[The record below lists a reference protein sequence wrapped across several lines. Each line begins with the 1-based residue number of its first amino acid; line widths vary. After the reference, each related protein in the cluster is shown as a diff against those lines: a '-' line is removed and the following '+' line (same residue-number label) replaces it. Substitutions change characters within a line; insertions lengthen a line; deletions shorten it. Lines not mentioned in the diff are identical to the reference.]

1 MVRSRRIGDRRMV
14 AAARPIPDAV
24 RATQARASDP
34 VASAFVSANA
44 GSGKTHVLVQRV
56 IRLLLDGVPPE
67 KILCIT
73 FTKAAAA
80 NMAERVFSTLGRWVT
95 LDDDALDAAIV
106 DAGIARPDAN
116 LRMTARKLF
125 ACALETPG
133 GLKVQTIHALC
144 TRLLQQF
151 PFEANVPARF
161 TVLDERDQ
169 NEMMERANL
178 AVLLEAARN
187 PDSAA
192 GRALNIAMAS
202 AADVTFKDVVREACL
217 SRDHFM
223 AWTDRAGSAEAA
235 AVQMAAA
242 LGLTPQDRIEKVER
256 DIVGGPYLP
265 RTRWKEVAT
274 ILDTGSKSDCDQ
286 AARLREALV
295 FTGSAQVDEYLG
307 IFLTD
312 ERTARKTLLTKKF
325 ADKNPAI
332 AGLFDAESRRL
343 ELLIER
349 RRAVTIRD
357 RTEAL
362 LAIATAA
369 AANYR
374 REKQARGLLDY
385 DDLIDKTLEMLDRVS
400 SGWVHYKLDRG
411 VDHVLIDEAQ
421 DTSPRQ
427 WEIVAHIISE
437 FTSGEGAR
445 DGVTRT
451 IFAVGDEK
459 QSIFSFQGAAPHEF
473 DSRRRGL
480 AKKFQDAGL
489 KFDPVSFTYSFRS
502 GEAILKSVDHV
513 FRDETIY
520 RSIHSADIG
529 YPIHHSLSDAGPSL
543 IDLWELQQPDAKQD
557 IEGWRAP
564 FDGMSQTSPEVK
576 LARRIQAEIKSL
588 IESGTMTGHIGDR
601 RPLRYG
607 DMLVLVRRRGNAFDA
622 VIQALKH
629 AGIPVAGADRLK
641 LTEHIAIIDLMN
653 LADALLLPQDDLAL
667 AVALKSPLFGLSDD
681 DLFKIAWQRKGS
693 LRTALAE
700 RATADGRLRDALWR
714 LEQCER
720 RFASETPFA
729 FYAWLL
735 GGDGGR
741 ARILRRLGHEA
752 NDALDE
758 FLELALN
765 YERKAPASLQGFMAW
780 LRTADLEVKRDME
793 ISRDEVRVMTVHG
806 AKGLEA
812 PVVFLV
818 DTTSSPSDTQR
829 LKLIHLP
836 RNNTAPDA
844 PGVVVWAGKKADDP
858 AAVAAARAAMLAET
872 EHEYRRLLYV
882 AMTRAADRL
891 IVGGCL
897 PGNMNAVRKSC
908 WYDLIAKGLRNSG
921 LHEQTIE
928 IADGTVK
935 RYSRLEDVTA
945 STGIA
950 AAPAATAP
958 TALPPWL
965 LTSAPPEA
973 SSENLLRPSD
983 PAAEE
988 GHPIRTGES
997 IELRLRALQRG
1008 TLVHRLLQSLPEVPL
1023 DRRRDAALNYL
1034 ARNANGWTE
1043 AERAA
1048 LAEGVLALLENPRFA
1063 AVFAPGSRAEVSIVG
1078 RLDRPAR
1085 PPALVSGQI
1094 DRLVVTP
1101 DEVLIVDYKTNHAP
1115 PRTAAEARRTY
1126 LRQLALYRAV
1136 LKKLY
1141 PRLPVR
1147 AALLWTET
1155 AELMEIYAPALDAQL
1170 AALSQGMSELDPAT
1184 PRS

>member
-1 MVRSRRIGDRRMV
+1 MVSAPRQ
-14 AAARPIPDAV
+14 IPDAV

-34 VASAFVSANA
+34 RSSAFVSANA

-56 IRLLLDGVPPE
+56 IRLLLARVPPE

-80 NMAERVFSTLGRWVT
+80 NMAERVFSTLGHWVT
-95 LDDDALDAAIV
+95 LSDDALDAAIV
-106 DAGIARPDAN
+106 EAGIAHPDSR
-116 LRMTARKLF
+116 LRMRARELF

-178 AVLLEAARN
+178 KVLLDASRD
-187 PDSAA
+187 PDSAG
-192 GRALNIAMAS
+192 GRALNVAMAS

-223 AWTDRAGSAEAA
+223 AWTDSAGSVEAA
-235 AVQMAAA
+235 AAQISAA
-242 LGLTPQDRIEKVER
+242 LGVNAADRIEDVER
-256 DIVGGPYLP
+256 EIVDGPHLP
-265 RTRWKEVAT
+265 RSRWKDVAAV
-274 ILDTGSKSDCDQ
+274 LDSGAKSEQGHAD
-286 AARLREALV
+286 RLRVALASIGA
-295 FTGSAQVDEYLG
+295 TQVDEYLG

-312 ERTARKTLLTKKF
+312 ERTPRKTVVTKKF
-325 ADKNPAI
+325 GDNNASVAN
-332 AGLFDAESRRL
+332 LFEREGQRIGP
-343 ELLIER
+343 LIER
-349 RRAVTIRD
+349 RRAVTVRD
-357 RTEAL
+357 RTQAL

-374 REKQARGLLDY
+374 REKRERGLLDY

-427 WEIVAHIISE
+427 WDIVAHIISE

-451 IFAVGDEK
+451 VFAVGDEK
-459 QSIFSFQGAAPHEF
+459 QSIFSFQGAAPREF

-480 AKKFQDAGL
+480 EKKFVDAGL

-502 GEAILKSVDHV
+502 GSAILQSVDHV
-513 FRDETIY
+513 FREETIY
-520 RSIHSADIG
+520 RSIHSAETG
-529 YPIHHSLSDAGPSL
+529 YPIHNYLADAGPSL
-543 IDLWELQQPDAKQD
+543 IDLWELQLPDGRQD

-564 FDGMSQTSPEVK
+564 FDAVSETSPEVR
-576 LARRIQAEIKSL
+576 LAKRIQAEIKAL
-588 IESGTMTGHIGDR
+588 VEGGAMSGPTGDR

-629 AGIPVAGADRLK
+629 ANIPVAGADRLK

-653 LADALLLPQDDLAL
+653 LADALLLPPDDLAL
-667 AVALKSPLFGLSDD
+667 AVALKSPLFGLTED
-681 DLFKIAWQRKGS
+681 DLFKLAWQRKGS
-693 LRTALAE
+693 LRQALSHHA
-700 RATADGRLRDALWR
+700 ATDSKFTEALER
-714 LEQCER
+714 LEECER
-720 RFASETPFA
+720 SFAKKTPFA

-741 ARILRRLGHEA
+741 ARILKRLGHEA

-758 FLELALN
+758 FLELALG

-780 LRTADLEVKRDME
+780 LRAADLEVKRDME
-793 ISRDEVRVMTVHG
+793 ISRDEVRIMTVHG

-812 PVVFLV
+812 SVVFLV
-818 DTTSSPSDTQR
+818 DTTTSPADTQR
-829 LKLIHLP
+829 LKLIHLAQG
-836 RNNTAPDA
+836 NAAPHA

-858 AAVAAARAAMLAET
+858 VEVAAARAAMLSDT
-872 EHEYRRLLYV
+872 EDEYRRLLYV

-897 PGNMNAVRKSC
+897 PGNMNSVRRFS
-908 WYDLIAKGLRNSG
+908 WYDLIVKGLGNSG

-928 IADGTVK
+928 TPDGPVK
-935 RYSRLEDVTA
+935 RYSRLEDVA
-945 STGIA
+945 APLGKA
-950 AAPAATAP
+950 AAPVTAAP
-958 TALPPWL
+958 TELPPWL
-965 LTSAPPEA
+965 RAAAPLELRA
-973 SSENLLRPSD
+973 DRLLRPSD
-983 PAAEE
+983 PAKDEN
-988 GHPIRTGES
+988 HRIRTGES
-997 IELRLRALQRG
+997 VEARARAL
-1008 TLVHRLLQSLPEVPL
+1008 
-1023 DRRRDAALNYL
+1023 
-1034 ARNANGWTE
+1034 
-1043 AERAA
+1043 
-1048 LAEGVLALLENPRFA
+1048 
-1063 AVFAPGSRAEVSIVG
+1063 
-1078 RLDRPAR
+1078 
-1085 PPALVSGQI
+1085 
-1094 DRLVVTP
+1094 
-1101 DEVLIVDYKTNHAP
+1101 
-1115 PRTAAEARRTY
+1115 
-1126 LRQLALYRAV
+1126 
-1136 LKKLY
+1136 
-1141 PRLPVR
+1141 
-1147 AALLWTET
+1147 
-1155 AELMEIYAPALDAQL
+1155 
-1170 AALSQGMSELDPAT
+1170 
-1184 PRS
+1184 

>member
-1 MVRSRRIGDRRMV
+1 MVK
-14 AAARPIPDAV
+14 AARIIPDAV

-34 VASAFVSANA
+34 AASAFVSANA

-56 IRLLLDGVPPE
+56 IRLLLDSVAPE

-80 NMAERVFSTLGRWVT
+80 NMAERVFTTLGHWVT
-95 LDDDALDAAIV
+95 LDDDALDAAIRE
-106 DAGIARPDAN
+106 AGIPHPSAR
-116 LRMTARKLF
+116 LRKSARKLF

-161 TVLDERDQ
+161 AVLDERDQ

-178 AVLLEAARN
+178 AVFLEASRN
-187 PDSAA
+187 PDSAT
-192 GRALNIAMAS
+192 GRALMTAMAS

-223 AWTDRAGSAEAA
+223 AWTDAAGSAQAA
-235 AVQMAAA
+235 AAQISAA
-242 LGLTPQDRIEKVER
+242 LGVGPNDRIEDVER
-256 DIVGGPYLP
+256 DIIDGPNLP
-265 RTRWKEVAT
+265 RARWPEIALV
-274 ILDTGSKSDCDQ
+274 LETGNKSDQDQ
-286 AARLREALV
+286 AARLRHALV
-295 FTGSAQVDEYLG
+295 FSDAAQVDQYLTL
-307 IFLTD
+307 FLTD
-312 ERTARKTLLTKKF
+312 TERTPRKSVVTKKF
-325 ADKNPAI
+325 CDNNPAI
-332 AGLFDAESRRL
+332 GRLLETEARRIL
-343 ELLIER
+343 PLIER
-349 RRAVTIRD
+349 RRALVARD

-362 LAIATAA
+362 LYIATAA

-374 REKQARGLLDY
+374 REKQERGLLDY

-427 WEIVAHIISE
+427 WDIVAHIISE
-437 FTSGEGAR
+437 FTSGAGAR
-445 DGVTRT
+445 DGVVRT
-451 IFAVGDEK
+451 VFAVGDEK
-459 QSIFSFQGAAPHEF
+459 QSIFSFQGAAPREF
-473 DSRRRGL
+473 DLRRRAL
-480 AKKFQDAGL
+480 QRKFEGAGL

-502 GEAILKSVDHV
+502 GPEILHAVDQV
-513 FRDETIY
+513 FREQDIY
-520 RSIHSADIG
+520 RSIHAVDIG
-529 YPIHHSLSDAGPSL
+529 NPIHHALADAGPGQ
-543 IDLWELQQPDAKQD
+543 IDLWELAEADDRQD

-564 FDGMSQTSPEVK
+564 FDGVSATSPEVK
-576 LARRIQAEIKSL
+576 LARRIQAEIKAL
-588 IESGTMTGHIGDR
+588 VGSGAMTGSKNDR

-607 DMLVLVRRRGNAFDA
+607 DMLVLVRRRGNTFDA

-667 AVALKSPLFGLSDD
+667 AVALKSPLFGLDDD

-693 LRTALAE
+693 LRAALTA
-700 RATADGRLRDALWR
+700 RAAADGRLRDALWR

-758 FLELALN
+758 FLELALS

-812 PVVFLV
+812 SVVFLV
-818 DTTSSPSDTQR
+818 DTTTSPSDTQR
-829 LKLIHLP
+829 LKLINLP
-836 RNNTAPDA
+836 LGNADPHA
-844 PGVVVWAGKKADDP
+844 PGVVVWAGRKAEDP
-858 AAVAAARAAMLAET
+858 PAVVAARAAMIGDT
-872 EHEYRRLLYV
+872 EDEYRRLLYV

-891 IVGGCL
+891 IVGGCM
-897 PGNMNAVRKSC
+897 PGNMKSVRPLS
-908 WYDLIAKGLRNSG
+908 WYDLITKGLDRSA
-921 LHEQTIE
+921 LQLQEIE
-928 IADGTVK
+928 TAIGRVK
-935 RYSRLEDVTA
+935 RYTRPEESA
-945 STGIA
+945 PS
-950 AAPAATAP
+950 AAPAAASP
-958 TALPPWL
+958 PAASIVLPNWL
-965 LTSAPPEA
+965 LTPAQPEI
-973 SSENLLRPSD
+973 SPESLLRPSD
-983 PAAEE
+983 PADSDSHPVRTAESLVQ
-988 GHPIRTGES
+988 RA
-997 IELRLRALQRG
+997 RALQRG
-1008 TLVHRLLQSLPEVPL
+1008 TLVHRLLQSLPDVAAG
-1023 DRRRDAALNYL
+1023 RRREAALAYL
-1034 ARNANGWTE
+1034 ARNADGWTGE
-1043 AERAA
+1043 EQRV
-1048 LAEGVLALLENPRFA
+1048 LAESTLALIADARFA
-1063 AVFAPGSRAEVSIVG
+1063 HAFAPGSRAEVSIVG
-1078 RLDRPAR
+1078 RLERPGDR
-1085 PPALVSGQI
+1085 PALVSGQI
-1094 DRLVVTP
+1094 DRLVVTER
-1101 DEVLIVDYKTNHAP
+1101 EVLIVDFKTNHAP
-1115 PRTAAEARRTY
+1115 PSRAEEAPRGY
-1126 LRQLALYRAV
+1126 VRQLALYRAV
-1136 LKKLY
+1136 LGKLY
-1141 PRLPVR
+1141 PQRPVR

-1155 AELMEIYAPALDAQL
+1155 SELMEISAPALEAEL
-1170 AALSQGMSELDPAT
+1170 ASIISA
-1184 PRS
+1184 

>member
-1 MVRSRRIGDRRMV
+1 MVKAPRS
-14 AAARPIPDAV
+14 IPDTV

-34 VASAFVSANA
+34 SSSAFVSANA

-56 IRLLLDGVPPE
+56 IRLLLSGVPPE

-80 NMAERVFSTLGRWVT
+80 NMAERVFSTLGHWVT
-95 LDDDALDAAIV
+95 LDDDALDAAIAA
-106 DAGIARPDAN
+106 AGIGHPDPKLRLRARE
-116 LRMTARKLF
+116 LF

-161 TVLDERDQ
+161 SVLDDRDQ

-178 AVLLEAARN
+178 AVLLDASRDPN
-187 PDSAA
+187 SAT
-192 GRALNIAMAS
+192 GRALTIAMAS

-223 AWTDRAGSAEAA
+223 AWTDGAGSAEAA
-235 AVQMAAA
+235 AAQLSKA
-242 LGLTPQDRIEKVER
+242 LGVDPGERIEDIER
-256 DIVGGPYLP
+256 EIVDGTNLP
-265 RTRWKEVAT
+265 RSRWKEIAG
-274 ILDTGSKSDCDQ
+274 ILDTGSKSDQ
-286 AARLREALV
+286 GQGAQLRGALA
-295 FTGSAQVDEYLG
+295 FTGAAQVDEYLG
-307 IFLTD
+307 VFLTD
-312 ERTARKTLLTKKF
+312 ERTPRKSVVTKKF
-325 ADKNPAI
+325 SDNNSAI
-332 AGLFDAESRRL
+332 ARLFDSEGGRIGP
-343 ELLIER
+343 LIER
-349 RRAVTIRD
+349 RRAVTTRD

-362 LAIATAA
+362 LQIATAA
-369 AANYR
+369 VANYR
-374 REKQARGLLDY
+374 REKQERGLLDF

-427 WEIVAHIISE
+427 WDIVAHIISE

-451 IFAVGDEK
+451 VFAVGDEK
-459 QSIFSFQGAAPHEF
+459 QSIFSFQGAAPREF
-473 DSRRRGL
+473 DLRRRAL
-480 AKKFQDAGL
+480 RKKFEDAGL

-502 GEAILKSVDHV
+502 GPAILQSVDHV
-513 FRDETIY
+513 FRDEAIY
-520 RSIHSADIG
+520 RSIHSAETG
-529 YPIHHSLSDAGPSL
+529 YPIHNSLADAGPSL
-543 IDLWELQQPDAKQD
+543 IELWELQLPDKRDD

-564 FDGMSQTSPEVK
+564 FDGVSATSPEVK
-576 LARRIQAEIKSL
+576 LAKRIQAEIKSL
-588 IESGTMTGHIGDR
+588 VENGTMTGSLGDR

-629 AGIPVAGADRLK
+629 ANIPVAGADRLK

-681 DLFKIAWQRKGS
+681 DLFKLAWQRKGS
-693 LRTALAE
+693 LRQALDHHA
-700 RATADGRLRDALWR
+700 AADSKIRDALKR
-714 LEQCER
+714 LEKCER
-720 RFASETPFA
+720 RFAVEPPFA

-741 ARILRRLGHEA
+741 ARFLKRLGHEA

-758 FLELALN
+758 FLQLALG
-765 YERKAPASLQGFMAW
+765 YERKAPASLQGFVAW

-806 AKGLEA
+806 AKGLESS
-812 PVVFLV
+812 VVFLV

-836 RNNTAPDA
+836 QGNAAPHA

-858 AAVAAARAAMLAET
+858 LVVATARAAMLGET
-872 EHEYRRLLYV
+872 EDEYRRLLYV

-891 IVGGCL
+891 IVGGCM
-897 PGNMNAVRKSC
+897 PGNMNNVRKFS
-908 WYDLIAKGLRNSG
+908 WYDLIVKGLENSG
-921 LHEQTIE
+921 LQVQDIE
-928 IADGTVK
+928 TSSGAVK
-935 RYSRLEDVTA
+935 RYSRPEDV
-945 STGIA
+945 
-950 AAPAATAP
+950 AAPGRAATTLGPTAP
-958 TALPPWL
+958 IALPPWL
-965 LTSAPPEA
+965 RAAAPPKA
-973 SSENLLRPSD
+973 PADNLLRPSD
-983 PAAEE
+983 PAEDE
-988 GHPIRTGES
+988 GHRIRTGES
-997 IELRLRALQRG
+997 AQERARALQRG
-1008 TLVHRLLQSLPEVPL
+1008 SLVHRLLQSLPDVATG
-1023 DRRRDAALNYL
+1023 RRREAALKYL
-1034 ARNANGWTE
+1034 TRNADGWTDSDRE
-1043 AERAA
+1043 A
-1048 LAEGVLALLENPRFA
+1048 LAAGVLGLIDDPRFA
-1063 AVFAPGSRAEVSIVG
+1063 SVFAPGSRAEVSIVG
-1078 RLDRPAR
+1078 RLERPGR

-1094 DRLVVTP
+1094 DRLVVTSN
-1101 DEVLIVDYKTNHAP
+1101 EVLIVDFKTNHGPPKLPAEAP
-1115 PRTAAEARRTY
+1115 PAY
-1126 LRQLALYRAV
+1126 VRQLALYRA
-1136 LKKLY
+1136 LLEKLY
-1141 PRLPVR
+1141 PQLPVR

-1155 AELMEIYAPALDAQL
+1155 PELMEISFPALDAQL
-1170 AALSQGMSELDPAT
+1170 AAIIQRDDRA
-1184 PRS
+1184 

>member
-1 MVRSRRIGDRRMV
+1 MVK
-14 AAARPIPDAV
+14 APRPIPDAV
-24 RATQARASDP
+24 RAAQARASDP
-34 VASAFVSANA
+34 VSSAFVSANA

-73 FTKAAAA
+73 FTKAASA
-80 NMAERVFSTLGRWVT
+80 NMAERVFSTLGHWVT
-95 LDDDALDAAIV
+95 LGDDALDAAIRET
-106 DAGIARPDAN
+106 GIARPNAG
-116 LRMTARKLF
+116 LRMSARKLF

-161 TVLDERDQ
+161 AVLDERDQ

-178 AVLLEAARN
+178 SVLLEASRS
-187 PDSAA
+187 PDGAT
-192 GRALNIAMAS
+192 GRALYTAMAS

-223 AWTDRAGSAEAA
+223 AWTDAAGSASAA
-235 AVQMAAA
+235 AAQMSAA
-242 LGLTPQDRIEKVER
+242 LGVDASDRIEDVEQE
-256 DIVGGPYLP
+256 IVDGPHLP
-265 RTRWKEVAT
+265 RSRWQGIAA
-274 ILDTGSKSDCDQ
+274 ILSTGSKSDQGQ
-286 AARLREALV
+286 AAQLREALV
-295 FTGSAQVDEYLG
+295 FTGAAQVDEYLHV
-307 IFLTD
+307 FLTD
-312 ERTARKTLLTKKF
+312 DRTPRKSVVTKKF
-325 ADKNPAI
+325 GDSNPAI
-332 AGLFDAESRRL
+332 AGLFDAEILRIGP
-343 ELLIER
+343 LIER

-362 LAIATAA
+362 LHIATAA

-374 REKQARGLLDY
+374 REKRERGLLDY
-385 DDLIDKTLEMLDRVS
+385 DDLIDKTLAMLDRVS

-421 DTSPRQ
+421 DTSPGQ
-427 WEIVAHIISE
+427 WDIVAHIISE

-445 DGVTRT
+445 DGVVRT

-473 DSRRRGL
+473 NLRRQALR
-480 AKKFQDAGL
+480 KKFEDAGL
-489 KFDPVSFTYSFRS
+489 KFDPISFTYSFRS
-502 GEAILKSVDHV
+502 GPAILQSVDYV

-520 RSIHSADIG
+520 RSIHAQNA
-529 YPIHHSLSDAGPSL
+529 YPVHETLADAGPGL
-543 IDLWELQQPDAKQD
+543 IDLWELAQPDDRQD

-564 FDGMSQTSPEVK
+564 FDGIAVTSPEVK
-576 LARRIQAEIKSL
+576 LAKRIQAEIKL
-588 IESGTMTGHIGDR
+588 LVESGAMTGHTGDR
-601 RPLRYG
+601 RRLRYG

-667 AVALKSPLFGLSDD
+667 AVALKSPLFGLTED
-681 DLFKIAWQRKGS
+681 DLFRLAWQRKGS
-693 LRTALAE
+693 LRQALDHHA
-700 RATADGRLRDALWR
+700 AIDSKFDGALRRL
-714 LEQCER
+714 QHCER
-720 RFASETPFA
+720 RLATETPFA

-806 AKGLEA
+806 AKGLESS
-812 PVVFLV
+812 VVFLV
-818 DTTSSPSDTQR
+818 DTTTSPSDTQR

-836 RNNTAPDA
+836 QGNAAPHA

-858 AAVAAARAAMLAET
+858 LGVATARAAMLAET

-891 IVGGCL
+891 IVGGCM
-897 PGNMNAVRKSC
+897 PGNMNTVRKLS
-908 WYDLIAKGLRNSG
+908 WYDLITKGLANSG
-921 LHEQTIE
+921 LQLQELETRNG
-928 IADGTVK
+928 AVK
-935 RYSRLEDVTA
+935 RYSRPEDFSA
-945 STGIA
+945 SEDAAVAPLA
-950 AAPAATAP
+950 AAAIELPSWLRTPAR
-958 TALPPWL
+958 
-965 LTSAPPEA
+965 PEA
-973 SSENLLRPSD
+973 RADSLLRPSD
-983 PAAEE
+983 PADDD
-988 GHPIRTGES
+988 GQRVRTGES
-997 IELRLRALQRG
+997 IALRARALQRG
-1008 TLVHRLLQSLPEVPL
+1008 TLVHRLLQSLPDIASEHRSRL
-1023 DRRRDAALNYL
+1023 ALQYL
-1034 ARNANGWTE
+1034 ARNADGWTE
-1043 AERAA
+1043 AERTA
-1048 LAEGVLALLENPRFA
+1048 LAEAVLALIAYPRFA
-1063 AVFAPGSRAEVSIVG
+1063 PVFASGSRAEVSVVG
-1078 RLDRPAR
+1078 RLERTGR
-1085 PPALVSGQI
+1085 PPAVVSGQI

-1101 DEVLIVDYKTNHAP
+1101 GEVLIVDYKTNHTP
-1115 PRTAAEARRTY
+1115 PGTAAEAPSGY
-1126 LRQLALYRAV
+1126 VRQLALYRAV
-1136 LKKLY
+1136 LRKLY

-1155 AELMEIYAPALDAQL
+1155 PELMEISTPALDAQL
-1170 AALSQGMSELDPAT
+1170 ATIIQRDDRA
-1184 PRS
+1184 

>member
-1 MVRSRRIGDRRMV
+1 MV
-14 AAARPIPDAV
+14 AAPREIPSAV

-34 VASAFVSANA
+34 AASAFVSANA

-56 IRLLLDGVPPE
+56 IRLLLDRVPPE

-80 NMAERVFSTLGRWVT
+80 NMAERVFSTLGHWIT
-95 LDDDALDAAIV
+95 LEDAALDTAIRE
-106 DAGIARPDAN
+106 AGIAHPDAD
-116 LRMTARKLF
+116 LRLRARALF

-161 TVLDERDQ
+161 SVLDERDR

-178 AVLLEAARN
+178 GVLLEASRD
-187 PDSAA
+187 PDGAA
-192 GRALNIAMAS
+192 GRALDVAMAS
-202 AADVTFKDVVREACL
+202 AADVTFKDVVHEACL

-223 AWTDRAGSAEAA
+223 AWTDEAGSADAA
-235 AVQMAAA
+235 IAQMSAA
-242 LGLTPQDRIEKVER
+242 LGVDPGDRIEDVER
-256 DIVGGPYLP
+256 EIVDGPHLP
-265 RTRWKEVAT
+265 RSRWEQIAVV
-274 ILDTGSKSDCDQ
+274 LDSGNKSDLKQADQ
-286 AARLREALV
+286 LREAV
-295 FTGSAQVDEYLG
+295 ISTGSTQVDEYLSV
-307 IFLTD
+307 FLTD
-312 ERTARKTLLTKKF
+312 DRTPRASVVTKQF
-325 ADKNPAI
+325 VRDNPAI
-332 AGLFDAESRRL
+332 ARLIEAEIDRIGP
-343 ELLIER
+343 LIER
-349 RRAVTIRD
+349 RRAVTTRD
-357 RTEAL
+357 RTRAL
-362 LAIATAA
+362 LQIATSA

-385 DDLIDKTLEMLDRVS
+385 DDLIDKTLAMLDRVS

-445 DGVTRT
+445 DGVRRT

-459 QSIFSFQGAAPHEF
+459 QSIFSFQGAAPREF
-473 DSRRRGL
+473 DLRRKAL
-480 AKKFQDAGL
+480 KKKFEDAGL

-502 GEAILKSVDHV
+502 GPAILQSVDYV
-513 FRDETIY
+513 FRDAAIY
-520 RSIHSADIG
+520 RSIHADDA
-529 YPIHHSLSDAGPSL
+529 YPVHNSLDDAGPGL
-543 IDLWELQQPDAKQD
+543 IDLWELAEADGKQD

-564 FDGMSQTSPEVK
+564 FDGVSATSPEVK
-576 LARRIQAEIKSL
+576 LAKRIQAEIRSL
-588 IESGTMTGHIGDR
+588 VASGTMTGRSGDR

-629 AGIPVAGADRLK
+629 AEIPVAGADRLK
-641 LTEHIAIIDLMN
+641 LTEHIAIIDLIN

-667 AVALKSPLFGLSDD
+667 AVALKSPLFGLDDD
-681 DLFKIAWQRKGS
+681 DLFKLAWQRKGS
-693 LRTALAE
+693 LRQALNRYA
-700 RATADGRLRDALWR
+700 ATSGEFGAALKR
-714 LEQCER
+714 LEQCEA
-720 RFASETPFA
+720 RFGKQTPFA

-741 ARILRRLGHEA
+741 QRILKRLGPEA

-758 FLELALN
+758 FLELALS
-765 YERKAPASLQGFMAW
+765 YERKAPASLQGFVAW

-818 DTTSSPSDTQR
+818 DTTTSPADTQR

-836 RNNTAPDA
+836 RGAAAPDK
-844 PGVVVWAGKKADDP
+844 PGVVVWAGRKADDP
-858 AAVAAARAAMLAET
+858 AAVAAARAVMMSET
-872 EHEYRRLLYV
+872 EDEYRRLLYV

-891 IVGGCL
+891 IVGGCM
-897 PGNMNAVRKSC
+897 PGNMNSIREFS
-908 WYDLIAKGLRNSG
+908 WYDLIGKGLANSG
-921 LHEQTIE
+921 LQLQEIE
-928 IADGTVK
+928 TADGAVK
-935 RYSRLEDVTA
+935 RYSRPGDVTA
-945 STGIA
+945 SAG
-950 AAPAATAP
+950 APAAPPSAP
-958 TALPPWL
+958 PPELPAWL
-965 LTSAPPEA
+965 RAPAPPEA
-973 SSENLLRPSD
+973 AADAFLRPSD
-983 PAAEE
+983 AAGNE
-988 GHPIRTGES
+988 GGARAGES
-997 IELRLRALQRG
+997 AAMRKHALLRG
-1008 TLVHRLLQSLPEVPL
+1008 TLVHRLLQSLPDLAPTS
-1023 DRRRDAALNYL
+1023 RREAALKYL
-1034 ARNANGWTE
+1034 ARNADGWSGGDRET
-1043 AERAA
+1043 
-1048 LAEGVLALLENPRFA
+1048 LAEKLLALIEDARFA
-1063 AVFAPGSRAEVSIVG
+1063 PVFAQGSRAEVSIAG
-1078 RLDRPAR
+1078 RLDRPGR

-1101 DEVLIVDYKTNHAP
+1101 AEVLIVDYKTNHAP
-1115 PRTAAEARRTY
+1115 PGSAAETPSAY
-1126 LRQLALYRAV
+1126 VHQLALYRAV
-1136 LKKLY
+1136 LAKLY
-1141 PRLPVR
+1141 PARAIR

-1155 AELMEIYAPALDAQL
+1155 ADLMEISAPALDA
-1170 AALSQGMSELDPAT
+1170 ALGSLHLGVTKLDPGT

>member
-1 MVRSRRIGDRRMV
+1 MVKP
-14 AAARPIPDAV
+14 ARPIPEAV

-34 VASAFVSANA
+34 GSSSFVSANA

-80 NMAERVFSTLGRWVT
+80 NMAERVFSTLGHWVT
-95 LDDDALDAAIV
+95 LDDEALDAAIRE
-106 DAGIARPDAN
+106 AGITHPNAR
-116 LRMTARKLF
+116 LRAAARKLF

-161 TVLDERDQ
+161 AVLDERDQ

-178 AVLLEAARN
+178 AVLLEASRD
-187 PDSAA
+187 PSSVT
-192 GRALNIAMAS
+192 GRALYTAMAS

-223 AWTDRAGSAEAA
+223 AWTDAAASVEAA
-235 AVQMAAA
+235 AAQMAVS
-242 LGLTPQDRIEKVER
+242 LGVSAGDRIEDVER
-256 DIVGGPYLP
+256 AIVDGPYI
-265 RTRWKEVAT
+265 RRSGWEEIAAV
-274 ILDTGSKSDCDQ
+274 LDTGNKTDQDQ
-286 AARLREALV
+286 ALRLRAALTS
-295 FTGSAQVDEYLG
+295 TGAAQVDEYLDV
-307 IFLTD
+307 FLTD
-312 ERTARKTLLTKKF
+312 ERAPRKSVVTKRF
-325 ADKNPAI
+325 SDNNPAI
-332 AGLFDAESRRL
+332 GRLFEAEILRL
-343 ELLIER
+343 DPLIEK

-362 LAIATAA
+362 LHIATAA

-374 REKQARGLLDY
+374 REKQERGLLDY
-385 DDLIDKTLEMLDRVS
+385 DDLIDKTLAMLDRVS

-427 WEIVAHIISE
+427 WDIVGHIISE
-437 FTSGEGAR
+437 FTAGAGAR
-445 DGVTRT
+445 DGIMRT
-451 IFAVGDEK
+451 VFAVGDEK

-473 DSRRRGL
+473 DLRRRAL
-480 AKKFQDAGL
+480 KKKFEDAGL

-502 GEAILKSVDHV
+502 GPAILQSVDYV
-513 FRDETIY
+513 FREQAIY

-529 YPIHHSLSDAGPSL
+529 YPIHHALADAGPSL
-543 IDLWELQQPDAKQD
+543 IELWELSEADDKQD

-564 FDGMSQTSPEVK
+564 FDGVSVTSPEVK
-576 LARRIQAEIKSL
+576 LARRIQAEIKRL
-588 IESGTMTGHIGDR
+588 VASGAMTGHAGDR
-601 RPLRYG
+601 RRLSYG

-629 AGIPVAGADRLK
+629 ANIPVAGADRLK

-667 AVALKSPLFGLSDD
+667 AVALKSPLFGLNED
-681 DLFKIAWQRKGS
+681 DLFKLAWQRKGS
-693 LRTALAE
+693 LRQALNQH
-700 RATADGRLRDALWR
+700 ATAETRIKAALER
-714 LEQCER
+714 LEQCEQ
-720 RFASETPFA
+720 RFVSETPFA

-780 LRTADLEVKRDME
+780 LRAADTEVKRDME

-806 AKGLEA
+806 AKGLESS
-812 PVVFLV
+812 VVFLV
-818 DTTSSPSDTQR
+818 DTTSSPTDLQR

-836 RNNTAPDA
+836 HGN
-844 PGVVVWAGKKADDP
+844 GSEVVVWAGRKADDP
-858 AAVAAARAAMLAET
+858 AVVAQARAAMLAEI

-891 IVGGCL
+891 IVAGCM
-897 PGNMNAVRKSC
+897 PGNMNSVRKLC
-908 WYDLIAKGLRNSG
+908 WYDLIGKGLANSG
-921 LHEQTIE
+921 LQEQIIE
-928 IADGTVK
+928 TSDGPLR
-935 RYSRLEDVTA
+935 RYSRIEDIAVPA
-945 STGIA
+945 GA
-950 AAPAATAP
+950 AAAASASVPAELPSWLRTPAP
-958 TALPPWL
+958 AGQ
-965 LTSAPPEA
+965 SAA
-973 SSENLLRPSD
+973 HLLRPSD
-983 PAAEE
+983 P
-988 GHPIRTGES
+988 GDDDGRVVRSGES
-997 IELRLRALQRG
+997 LALRAFALQRG
-1008 TLVHRLLQSLPEVPL
+1008 TLVHRLLQSLPDLPTE
-1023 DRRRDAALNYL
+1023 RRRDAAQNYL
-1034 ARNANGWTE
+1034 VRNAGGWSEGDRTQ
-1043 AERAA
+1043 
-1048 LAEGVLALLENPRFA
+1048 LADQVLALIADHRFA
-1063 AVFAPGSRAEVSIVG
+1063 PVFAAGSRAEVAIAG
-1078 RLDRPAR
+1078 RLERPGR
-1085 PPALVSGQI
+1085 PLALVSGQI

-1101 DEVLIVDYKTNHAP
+1101 SEVLIVDFKTNHAP
-1115 PRTAAEARRTY
+1115 PAAAAEAPAAY
-1126 LRQLALYRAV
+1126 VRQLALYRAV
-1136 LKKLY
+1136 LGKLY
-1141 PRLPVR
+1141 PQSPVR

-1155 AELMEIYAPALDAQL
+1155 PELMEISAPVLDQAL
-1170 AALSQGMSELDPAT
+1170 LSRHGGDDQA
-1184 PRS
+1184 

>member
-1 MVRSRRIGDRRMV
+1 MV
-14 AAARPIPDAV
+14 AAPRPIPDAV

-34 VASAFVSANA
+34 ASSAFVSANA

-56 IRLLLDGVPPE
+56 IRLLLDDVAPE

-80 NMAERVFSTLGRWVT
+80 NMAERVFSTLGHWVT
-95 LDDDALDAAIV
+95 LDDTALDAAIR
-106 DAGIARPDAN
+106 DAGIARPDAK
-116 LRMTARKLF
+116 LRMRARELF
-125 ACALETPG
+125 ASALETPG

-161 TVLDERDQ
+161 TVLDDRDQ

-178 AVLLEAARN
+178 AVLLEASRD
-187 PDSAA
+187 PESAT
-192 GRALNIAMAS
+192 GRALDIAMAS

-217 SRDHFM
+217 SRDRFM
-223 AWTDRAGSAEAA
+223 AWTDSAGSADAA
-235 AVQMAAA
+235 AAQMAAA
-242 LGLTPQDRIEKVER
+242 LGVDAFERIEDVER
-256 DIVGGPYLP
+256 EIVDGPHLP
-265 RTRWKEVAT
+265 RSRWTEVAA
-274 ILDTGSKSDCDQ
+274 ILDTGNKSDQDQ
-286 AARLREALV
+286 ATKLRDALV
-295 FTGSAQVDEYLG
+295 FTGSVQADEYLG
-307 IFLTD
+307 VFLTD
-312 ERTARKTLLTKKF
+312 ERAPRKSVLTKKF
-325 ADKNPAI
+325 CDSNSAVAR
-332 AGLFDAESRRL
+332 LFDL
-343 ELLIER
+343 EGQRIGPLIER
-349 RRAVTIRD
+349 RRAVTTRD
-357 RTEAL
+357 RTQAL

-374 REKQARGLLDY
+374 REKQERGLLDY
-385 DDLIDKTLEMLDRVS
+385 DDLIDKTLEMLNRVS

-427 WEIVAHIISE
+427 WDIVAHIISE

-445 DGVTRT
+445 DGVIRT

-459 QSIFSFQGAAPHEF
+459 QSIFSFQGAAPREF
-473 DSRRRGL
+473 HSRRRGL
-480 AKKFQDAGL
+480 ERKFIDAGL

-502 GEAILKSVDHV
+502 GAAILQSVDHV

-520 RSIHSADIG
+520 RSIHSAENL
-529 YPIHHSLSDAGPSL
+529 YPIHNSLADAGPSV
-543 IDLWELQQPDAKQD
+543 IELWELQLPDARQD

-564 FDGMSQTSPEVK
+564 FDGLSQTSPEVR
-576 LARRIQAEIKSL
+576 LAKRIQAEIERL
-588 IESGTMTGHIGDR
+588 VESGTMTGHTGKR

-629 AGIPVAGADRLK
+629 ANIPVAGADRLK

-681 DLFKIAWQRKGS
+681 DLFKLAWQRKGS
-693 LRTALAE
+693 LRQALDRHAV
-700 RATADGRLRDALWR
+700 TDGKFREAVKRLDI
-714 LEQCER
+714 CER
-720 RFASETPFA
+720 RYKTETPFA

-741 ARILRRLGHEA
+741 KRILRRLGHEA

-758 FLELALN
+758 FLELALG

-836 RNNTAPDA
+836 RGNAAPHAPD
-844 PGVVVWAGKKADDP
+844 VVVWAGKKADDP
-858 AAVAAARAAMLAET
+858 AAVAAARAAMLGDT
-872 EHEYRRLLYV
+872 EDEYRRLLYV

-891 IVGGCL
+891 IVGGCM
-897 PGNMNAVRKSC
+897 PGNMNTVRKFS
-908 WYDLIAKGLRNSG
+908 WYDLIVKGLGNSG
-921 LHEQTIE
+921 LHLQEIE
-928 IADGTVK
+928 TPDGAIK
-935 RYSRLEDVTA
+935 RYSRPEDVTA
-945 STGIA
+945 GTTA
-950 AAPAATAP
+950 TVAPATIAP
-958 TALPPWL
+958 SALPAWL
-965 LTSAPPEA
+965 RTSAPAEFPTDD
-973 SSENLLRPSD
+973 LLRPSD
-983 PAAEE
+983 PADEE
-988 GHPIRTGES
+988 NHRVRTGES
-997 IELRLRALQRG
+997 IQLRARALQRG
-1008 TLVHRLLQSLPEVPL
+1008 TLVHRLLQSLPDVATE
-1023 DRRRDAALNYL
+1023 RRRDAALKYL
-1034 ARNANGWTE
+1034 ARNADGWTDGD
-1043 AERAA
+1043 RAA
-1048 LAEGVLALLENPRFA
+1048 LAEAMLALIGDSRFA
-1063 AVFAPGSRAEVSIVG
+1063 AVFAPGSRAEVSIAG
-1078 RLDRPAR
+1078 RLERAGR

-1094 DRLVVTP
+1094 DRLVVRP
-1101 DEVLIVDYKTNHAP
+1101 DEVLIVDFKTNHDP
-1115 PRTAAEARRTY
+1115 PKLAAEAPPAY

-1136 LKKLY
+1136 LQKLY
-1141 PRLPVR
+1141 PQRPVR
-1147 AALLWTET
+1147 AALLWTERP
-1155 AELMEIYAPALDAQL
+1155 ELMEISALALHAQL
-1170 AALSQGMSELDPAT
+1170 ATIIRGDVQA
-1184 PRS
+1184 

>member
-1 MVRSRRIGDRRMV
+1 MVK
-14 AAARPIPDAV
+14 AARIIPDAV

-56 IRLLLDGVPPE
+56 IRLLLADVAPE

-80 NMAERVFSTLGRWVT
+80 NMAERVFTTLGHWVT
-95 LDDDALDAAIV
+95 LDDDALDAAIR
-106 DAGIARPDAN
+106 DAGIPHPSAR
-116 LRMTARKLF
+116 LRKSARKLF

-161 TVLDERDQ
+161 AVLDDRDQ

-178 AVLLEAARN
+178 GVFLEASRN
-187 PDSAA
+187 PESAT
-192 GRALNIAMAS
+192 GRALMTAMAS

-223 AWTDRAGSAEAA
+223 AWTDAAGSAQAA
-235 AVQMAAA
+235 AVQISAA
-242 LGLTPQDRIEKVER
+242 LGVSPDDRIEDVER
-256 DIVGGPYLP
+256 DIVDGPNLP
-265 RTRWKEVAT
+265 RSRWQDIALVLE
-274 ILDTGSKSDCDQ
+274 TGSKTDQDQ
-286 AARLREALV
+286 AARLRGALV
-295 FTGSAQVDEYLG
+295 FTGAAQVDEYLG
-307 IFLTD
+307 VFLTEAD
-312 ERTARKTLLTKKF
+312 RTPRKSVVTKKF
-325 ADKNPAI
+325 SDNYPAI
-332 AGLFDAESRRL
+332 GRLFESEARRIL
-343 ELLIER
+343 PLIER
-349 RRAVTIRD
+349 RRAVTARD

-362 LAIATAA
+362 LYIATAA

-374 REKQARGLLDY
+374 REKQERGLLDY

-427 WEIVAHIISE
+427 WDIVAHIISE
-437 FTSGEGAR
+437 FTSGAGAR
-445 DGVTRT
+445 DGVVRT
-451 IFAVGDEK
+451 VFAVGDEK
-459 QSIFSFQGAAPHEF
+459 QSIFSFQGAAPREF
-473 DSRRRGL
+473 DLRRRAL
-480 AKKFQDAGL
+480 QRKFEGAGL

-502 GEAILKSVDHV
+502 GPEILHAVDQV
-513 FRDETIY
+513 FREQDIF
-520 RSIHSADIG
+520 RSIHAVDIG
-529 YPIHHSLSDAGPSL
+529 NPIHHALADAGPGQ
-543 IDLWELQQPDAKQD
+543 IDLWQLAETDDRQD

-564 FDGMSQTSPEVK
+564 FDGVAATSPEVK
-576 LARRIQAEIKSL
+576 LSRRIQAEIKAL
-588 IESGTMTGHIGDR
+588 VGSGVMTGSKGDR

-667 AVALKSPLFGLSDD
+667 AVALKSPLFGLTDD

-693 LRTALAE
+693 LRAALAE
-700 RATADGRLRDALWR
+700 RAAADGRLRDALWR

-720 RFASETPFA
+720 RFIGETPFS

-812 PVVFLV
+812 SVVFLV
-818 DTTSSPSDTQR
+818 DTTTSPSDTQR
-829 LKLIHLP
+829 LKLINLP
-836 RNNTAPDA
+836 QGNADPHA
-844 PGVVVWAGKKADDP
+844 PGVVVWAGRKAEDP
-858 AAVAAARAAMLAET
+858 PAVVAARAAMIGDT
-872 EHEYRRLLYV
+872 EDEYRRLLYV

-897 PGNMNAVRKSC
+897 PGNMKSVRPLS
-908 WYDLIAKGLRNSG
+908 WYDLITKGLAGSE
-921 LHEQTIE
+921 LQLQEIE
-928 IADGTVK
+928 TAIGRVK
-935 RYSRLEDVTA
+935 RYTRAEESA
-945 STGIA
+945 PS
-950 AAPAATAP
+950 AAPAAAASP
-958 TALPPWL
+958 PVPLVLPNWL
-965 LTSAPPEA
+965 LTPAQPEISAE
-973 SSENLLRPSD
+973 SLLRPSD
-983 PAAEE
+983 PADSHGHTVRTAESLAQ
-988 GHPIRTGES
+988 RA
-997 IELRLRALQRG
+997 RALQRG
-1008 TLVHRLLQSLPEVPL
+1008 TLVHRLLQSLPDIAAE
-1023 DRRRDAALNYL
+1023 RRREAALAYL
-1034 ARNANGWTE
+1034 ARNADGWTKE
-1043 AERAA
+1043 ERLA
-1048 LAEGVLALLENPRFA
+1048 LAESTLALIADARFA
-1063 AVFAPGSRAEVSIVG
+1063 PVFAPGSRAEVSIVG
-1078 RLDRPAR
+1078 RLERPGGR
-1085 PPALVSGQI
+1085 PALVSGQI
-1094 DRLVVTP
+1094 DRLVVT
-1101 DEVLIVDYKTNHAP
+1101 DSEVLIIDFKTNHAP
-1115 PRTAAEARRTY
+1115 SSRPDEAPKGY
-1126 LRQLALYRAV
+1126 VRQLALYRAV
-1136 LKKLY
+1136 LARLY
-1141 PRLPVR
+1141 PQRLVR

-1155 AELMEIYAPALDAQL
+1155 AELMEISAPALEAEL
-1170 AALSQGMSELDPAT
+1170 ASIISA
-1184 PRS
+1184 